1 MLDLMAIE
9 EIKPPIFRVSYK
21 GRPATFTASVVDG
34 RINLDPVIG
43 WNDLSI
49 EWEAAPESILEA
61 VDEVIYNAYPELWCL
76 EEV

>member
-1 MLDLMAIE
+1 MLDFMAIE

-49 EWEAAPESILEA
+49 EWEAAPGSILEA
-61 VDEVIYNAYPELWCL
+61 VDEVIYNAMPDLWSI
-76 EEV
+76 EQV